1 MKKIMIVEDNDKLRI
16 PLAKHIEK
24 FGYEVITLEQFND
37 ILGKFLEKEPD
48 LVLLDINL
56 PSFDGFY
63 WCRQIRQRSTCPI
76 IFISAREGTMDQI
89 MALENG
95 GDDYIT
101 KPFEY
106 DMVIAKFKSHL
117 RRAYG
122 EYAPSQVE
130 RMINFHGLAFLPE
143 RMELRF
149 QLNSTEVS
157 KKESFLLE
165 VLLERG
171 EKITSRDRL
180 IEKMWNTDMFIDENT
195 LNVYITRVRKRL
207 SDIGIKDAIETVRG
221 AGYRMR
227 CTWEE
232 VE

>member
-1 MKKIMIVEDNDKLRI
+1 MKKIMIIEDNNDLRSL
-16 PLAKHIEK
+16 LAQHIEK
-24 FGYEVITLEQFND
+24 FGFKTIKLEQFD
-37 ILGKFLEKEPD
+37 SILERFIKEEPE

-56 PSFDGFY
+56 PTFDGYY
-63 WCRQIRQRSTCPI
+63 WCRQIRKYSTCPI

-101 KPFEY
+101 KPFSY
-106 DMVIAKFKSHL
+106 DLVIAKINSHL
-117 RRAYG
+117 RRVYG
-122 EYAPSQVE
+122 EYAQSAGE
-130 RMINFHGLAFLPE
+130 RTISFHGLAFLPE

-149 QLNSTEVS
+149 KSHSVEIS
-157 KKESFLLE
+157 KKEALLFE

-180 IEKMWNTDMFIDENT
+180 MDKMWNTDIYVDENT

-207 SDIGIKDAIETVRG
+207 SEFGINHAIETVRG
-221 AGYRMR
+221 SGYRLR

-232 VE
+232 IE

>member
-1 MKKIMIVEDNDKLRI
+1 MKKIMIVEDNDDLRS
-16 PLAKHIEK
+16 LLTEHLEK
-24 FGYEVITLEQFND
+24 FGYRTVSLDEFD
-37 ILGKFLEKEPD
+37 AILDKFLEEEPD

-63 WCRQIRQRSTCPI
+63 WCRQIRQHSTCPI

-95 GDDYIT
+95 ADDYIT
-101 KPFEY
+101 KPFSYE
-106 DMVIAKFKSHL
+106 MVIAKIKSHL

-122 EYAPSQVE
+122 EYAPAQGE
-130 RMINFHGLAFLPE
+130 RVVAFHGLAYLPE

-149 QLNSTEVS
+149 RSQSIEVS
-157 KKESFLLE
+157 KKEALLLE

-171 EKITSRDRL
+171 EKVTSRDRL
-180 IEKMWNTDMFIDENT
+180 IEKMWNTDMFVDENT

-207 SDIGIKDAIETVRG
+207 SELGIHDAIETVRG

-227 CTWEE
+227 NTWEGTE
-232 VE
+232 

>member
-1 MKKIMIVEDNDKLRI
+1 MKKILIAEDNENLRS
-16 PLAKHIEK
+16 LLTKHIEK
-24 FGYEVITLEQFND
+24 FGYKVIALDQFNN
-37 ILGKFLEKEPD
+37 ILDKFLEKEPD

-56 PSFDGFY
+56 PCYDGFY
-63 WCRQIRQRSTCPI
+63 WCRQIRQHSICPI
-76 IFISAREGTMDQI
+76 IFISAREGAMHQI

-95 GDDYIT
+95 ADDYIT

-106 DMVIAKFKSHL
+106 DMVIAKVKSHL

-122 EYAPSQVE
+122 EYASNKSE
-130 RMINFHGLAFLPE
+130 RMLNFHGLTFLPE

-149 QLNSTEVS
+149 QSKSIEVS
-157 KKESFLLE
+157 KKEALLLE

-171 EKITSRDRL
+171 EKVTSRDRL

-195 LNVYITRVRKRL
+195 LNVYIARVRKRL
-207 SDIGIKDAIETVRG
+207 SAIGFQDTIETVRG

-227 CTWEE
+227 YTGEQ